1 MEAEGTGLDEAG
13 AQDEAGE
20 ERSYALPRYG
30 PYNAPIER
38 KRPPQHDVSCLN
50 SLHPS
55 FRAAAAGATSEQAAA
70 AGEGATSDQAAAA
83 GAISFKC
90 ITDMY
95 TLETMPGGII
105 TVEAD
110 NYMEVRGNMP
120 FDFTK
125 KTRRDGT
132 FCNCYG
138 TLISSLSQTDLTKTV
153 CAVAS
158 PTLAEI
164 LRSIDH
170 GTPGVSMTKP
180 VWAHRSN
187 ICSWCLL
194 NFI

>member
-55 FRAAAAGATSEQAAA
+55 FR
-70 AGEGATSDQAAAA
+70 AAAA

-170 GTPGVSMTKP
+170 GTPGVSMAKP